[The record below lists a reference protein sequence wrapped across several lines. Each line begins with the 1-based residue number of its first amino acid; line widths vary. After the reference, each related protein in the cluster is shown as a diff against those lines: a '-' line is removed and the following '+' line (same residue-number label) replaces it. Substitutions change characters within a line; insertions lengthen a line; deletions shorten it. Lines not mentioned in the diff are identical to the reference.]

1 MLLRRFQHNCG
12 CARTLQKSWT
22 EARNRMEKINIELA
36 GIPLELTLRYKM
48 FRDRYA
54 DFQTEKNPAPVL
66 KSRRSNAPA
75 PHAVTNRERFPKAL
89 KILNFAPRPAPRF
102 FRTGGQSFMRFASCG
117 AERHG
122 SSALRAEWEKQRIIS
137 SGNAFSRMKWKC

>member
-1 MLLRRFQHNCG
+1 
-12 CARTLQKSWT
+12 
-22 EARNRMEKINIELA
+22 MEKINIELA

-54 DFQTEKNPAPVL
+54 DFQTEKNPAPAL

-89 KILNFAPRPAPRF
+89 KILSFAPRPAPRF
-102 FRTGGQSFMRFASCG
+102 FRTGGNHSCG
-117 AERHG
+117 LLRVVRKGMAHLRSERSG
-122 SSALRAEWEKQRIIS
+122 KNDAL
-137 SGNAFSRMKWKC
+137 